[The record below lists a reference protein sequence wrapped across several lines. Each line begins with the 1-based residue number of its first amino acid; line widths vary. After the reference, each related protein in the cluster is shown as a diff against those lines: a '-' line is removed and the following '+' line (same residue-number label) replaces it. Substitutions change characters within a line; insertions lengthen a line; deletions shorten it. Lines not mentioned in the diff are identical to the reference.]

1 MDIEIFPQEFY
12 QSTQKQFLTQLSPK
26 GPNLPLKTPQSSR
39 NDSKTSSI
47 FTPQMQPQLEEDGSE
62 DEFLEQ
68 NDYLDSK
75 LKKYYM
81 MQSQL
86 LGSAAN
92 NPNEDYSPLRTDTDF
107 LNVDYN
113 ASELEETRSLIT

>member
-1 MDIEIFPQEFY
+1 
-12 QSTQKQFLTQLSPK
+12 
-26 GPNLPLKTPQSSR
+26 
-39 NDSKTSSI
+39 
-47 FTPQMQPQLEEDGSE
+47 MQPHLEENGSE

-92 NPNEDYSPLRTDTDF
+92 NRNEDYSPLRTDTDF

-113 ASELEETRSLIT
+113 ASEFEETRSLIT